1 MAERRDGEVRTQGKA
16 RRRKHRP
23 TASPDSGRQAPGHGK
38 TVKKSVTLR
47 ESVVE
52 EIEARTGARGFS
64 EFLNAAAER
73 HLALLQAQEIVD
85 DHVSRHGEFTEEELA
100 EAEAAWRGE

>member
-1 MAERRDGEVRTQGKA
+1 MTDVPRSATAPGK
-16 RRRKHRP
+16 RRKKDANAGGRP
-23 TASPDSGRQAPGHGK
+23 DK

-47 ESVVE
+47 ESVVD

-64 EFLNAAAER
+64 QFLDAAAER
-73 HLALLQAQEIVD
+73 HLALLKAQEVVD
-85 DHVSRHGEFTEEELA
+85 DHIARHGEFTDAELA

>member
-1 MAERRDGEVRTQGKA
+1 MAEPRVDRPRRY
-16 RRRKHRP
+16 
-23 TASPDSGRQAPGHGK
+23 GR

-47 ESVVE
+47 ETVVD

-64 EFLNAAAER
+64 EFLDEAAER
-73 HLALLQAQEIVD
+73 YLALMKAQEILD
-85 DHVSRHGEFTEEELA
+85 EHTARSGRFTEAELA